1 MYTSTINMK
10 LRSTLLI
17 IFFNLLVCSLFGQSV
32 SNFKNLKFK
41 HLSLEEG
48 LSQSSVICV
57 LQDHKGFLWFGT
69 RDGLNRY
76 DGYTFKKYRYNSQD
90 SGSLSNSYIRFLYE
104 DEYNNLWIGTNNGLN
119 KYIADKDS
127 FKRYSQNLGK
137 TQNES
142 ANEIWSI
149 VSYNKDYLW
158 LGTGFGLK
166 KFDTRKGTFS
176 RYDIID
182 NKKKGSNDVTRN
194 LLKTSDGAL
203 WICTNTGVDFYA
215 PKRKIKIHYSN
226 IRNGANSIP
235 IEFPIIYQD
244 NDKNLWLGHRGGL
257 ALLNKK
263 KNVFEQFVLPSGSV
277 LNIVAEVRTIQQDY
291 LGNLWVGTYNGVY
304 IMNSNK
310 SSIVHA
316 HHDENNPYSLS
327 QNSVYKIFEDSQA
340 NIWIGTYAGG
350 INFYDRSYDLIKN
363 FSSGTNNSKLN
374 YKVVSSIVEDQ
385 DQNLWI
391 GTEGGGIN
399 FLNRK
404 TGLFSYYKHNDND
417 PNSLSTDNVKSII
430 QTKSGNF
437 WIGTH
442 DGGLNFLN
450 PKQKPFKFQKYKS
463 IPGDNRSISNNRI
476 ISLFEDYKNNIW
488 IGTSGG
494 GINVMEDASKST
506 TRIQDPSEYIGSI
519 IYSITKTSDNTVLLI
534 SGNKGLAKVNCTTH
548 KITPIHYKVKKDLYN
563 TSATLYAYEDR
574 NKNIWIATEGDGLY
588 FYNTKSKKST
598 KYGISQ
604 GLPNEVIYGILED
617 DYNNLWIST
626 NYGISRFNFTSHQF
640 KNFDMSDGLLGNEF
654 NYGSFLKLKNGDLMF
669 GGENGINFFNPNSI
683 VENAFIPSVY
693 IASILVNNK
702 PFLEKNEAENEIELK
717 YNQNDFSFN
726 FVALSYSQPNKNQY
740 AYKLEGFDK
749 DWNYIGN
756 KKSATYTNIDAG
768 DYVFKVKASNSDGLW
783 NEKGD
788 SINVRILPAPWRSW
802 WAYLIYSILFIAV
815 LLLIRKYSLLRIH
828 EKNELKQERLQKE
841 KIEEINQL
849 KLQLFTNI
857 SHDLRTPLT
866 LIIGPLE
873 RMLAKKMG
881 NAYIQ
886 EQHETMHRNASVLL
900 QLVNQLLDFRKSE
913 SGKLQLKASKNN
925 IVPFVE
931 NIKLSFEELAKEKQI
946 KYSFQAS
953 SQDIEVW
960 FDTINLK
967 KVIYNLLSNAFKF
980 TPNGGEISIALST
993 TVTNNKRGNP
1003 TDFLELVIRD
1013 SGKGIP
1019 QKNLK
1024 YIFDRFYQLEEDENV
1039 RSGTGT
1045 GIGLALAKNIVKLHK
1060 GIIKAIS
1067 NEGEG
1072 TSFIVLLPLGK
1083 DHLKEDKILNSKED
1097 AIDNEGS
1104 FYLDKPNYLMDNL
1117 SDNDTTE
1124 EGIDKDKSLPVLLI
1138 VEDNKEV
1145 RAFIKNIFKT
1155 NYTVYEAEN
1164 GQKALD
1170 IANKNSIDL
1179 IISDVMMPVMDGIEF
1194 CSKIKTNIL
1203 TSHIPVILLTAK
1215 TSEESQK
1222 SGYTIGADAYITK
1235 PFDTNLLEV
1244 RVNNILK
1251 SRKSLI
1257 EKFKIDT
1264 ILEPKELTA
1273 TSADE
1278 MFLQKAIDLI
1288 EQNMTNTEY
1297 TINDFIS
1304 EMNMSRSVLYR
1315 KLKALTDQS
1324 ITEFIRTIKLKRAAQ
1339 LILKTQ
1345 LSISEIAFDLGFN
1358 DLKHFRISFQK
1369 LFNELPSQYRAN
1381 HADNPKTNASTDS
1394 DQDV

>member
-1 MYTSTINMK
+1 MK
-10 LRSTLLI
+10 SRCILLSV
-17 IFFNLLVCSLFGQSV
+17 FFNLLVCSLFGQGI

-41 HLSLEEG
+41 HLSLTEG

-90 SGSLSNSYIRFLYE
+90 SGSLSNSYIRSLFE
-104 DEYNNLWIGTNNGLN
+104 DENNNLWVGTNNGLN
-119 KYIADKDS
+119 KYIADKDR
-127 FKRYSQNLGK
+127 FKRYSLNFGK
-137 TQNES
+137 VQSES

-166 KFDTRKGTFS
+166 KFDIKRGTFS
-176 RYDIID
+176 RYSIID
-182 NKKKGSNDVTRN
+182 NKKRGSDTITRN
-194 LLKTSDGAL
+194 LLKTSDGNL
-203 WICTNTGVDFYA
+203 WICSNTGVDFYN

-226 IRNGANSIP
+226 IRNGADILP
-235 IEFPIIYQD
+235 IDLPIIYQD
-244 NDKNLWLGHRGGL
+244 SKKNIWLGSKGGL
-257 ALLNKK
+257 ALFNKK
-263 KNVFEQFVLPSGSV
+263 KNVFEQFVINSSAIPK
-277 LNIVAEVRTIQQDY
+277 IVNEVRTIQQDY
-291 LGNLWVGTYNGVY
+291 LGNLWVGTYNGLY
-304 IMNSNK
+304 ILSSNK
-310 SSIVHA
+310 SFITHSL
-316 HHDENNPYSLS
+316 HDENDPNSLS

-340 NIWIGTYAGG
+340 NIWVGTYAGG
-350 INFYDRSYDLIKN
+350 INFYDRSYDLFKN

-374 YKVVSSIVEDQ
+374 YKVVSSIVEDP

-404 TGLFSYYKHNDND
+404 TGLFNYYKHNDND

-450 PKQKPFKFQKYKS
+450 PNQTPFKFKKYTSKA
-463 IPGDNRSISNNRI
+463 GDNRSLSNNRI

-494 GINVMEDASKST
+494 GINVLENDSKVF
-506 TRIQDPSEYIGSI
+506 TRIQDPSEYIGAI
-519 IYSITKTSDNTVLLI
+519 IYSITKTSDKNVLLI
-534 SGNKGLAKVNCTTH
+534 TGNKGLAKVNCTTH
-548 KITPIHYKVKKDLYN
+548 KMTPIHYKVKKDLYN
-563 TSATLYAYEDR
+563 TSATLYAYEDA
-574 NKNIWIATEGDGLY
+574 NKNLWIATEGDGLY
-588 FYNTKSKKST
+588 YYNTASKKSS

-604 GLPNEVIYGILED
+604 GLPNEVIYGILVD
-617 DYNNLWIST
+617 DFNNLWIST
-626 NYGISRFNFTSHQF
+626 NHGLSRFNFTSHQF
-640 KNFDMSDGLLGNEF
+640 KNFDVSDGLLGNEF
-654 NYGSFLKLKNGDLMF
+654 NYGSFLKLKNGNLMF

-702 PFLEKNEAENEIELK
+702 PFLEKNEAKNEIELK
-717 YNQNDFSFN
+717 YNQNIFSFN
-726 FVALSYSQPNKNQY
+726 FVGLSYSQPNKNQY

-749 DWNYIGN
+749 DWNYVGN

-768 DYVFKVKASNSDGLW
+768 DYVFRVKASNSDGLW
-783 NEKGD
+783 NEKGAV
-788 SINVRILPAPWRSW
+788 INVHILPAPWRSW
-802 WAYLIYSILFIAV
+802 WAYLIYLILFIAS
-815 LLLIRKYSLLRIH
+815 LLAIRKYSLLRIH
-828 EKNELKQERLQKE
+828 EKNELKQERLEKE

-857 SHDLRTPLT
+857 SHDFRTPLT

-881 NAYIQ
+881 NSFIQ

-931 NIKLSFEELAKEKQI
+931 NIKLSFEELAREKQI

-953 SQDIEVW
+953 SQNIEVW

-980 TPNGGEISIALST
+980 TPIKGEISIALST
-993 TVTNNKRGNP
+993 TVANNKKGKSTN
-1003 TDFLELVIRD
+1003 FLELVIRD

-1060 GIIKAIS
+1060 GVIKAVS
-1067 NEGEG
+1067 SEGDG

-1083 DHLKEDKILNSKED
+1083 EHLKEDQILNNTEGT
-1097 AIDNEGS
+1097 IDNES
-1104 FYLDKPNYLMDNL
+1104 LFYLDKPNYLIDNL
-1117 SDNDTTE
+1117 SDNDTIE
-1124 EGIDKDKSLPVLLI
+1124 EGLDSDKLLPILLI

-1145 RAFIKNIFKT
+1145 RTFIKNIFKI

-1170 IANKNSIDL
+1170 LANKNNIDL
-1179 IISDVMMPVMDGIEF
+1179 IISDVMMPVMDGIEL
-1194 CSKIKTNIL
+1194 CAKIKTNIL

-1222 SGYTIGADAYITK
+1222 SGYTTGADAYITK

-1288 EQNMTNTEY
+1288 EQNMTNAEY

-1304 EMNMSRSVLYR
+1304 EMNVSRSVLYR

-1324 ITEFIRTIKLKRAAQ
+1324 ITEFIKTIKLKRAGQ
-1339 LILKTQ
+1339 LILKSQ

-1369 LFNELPSQYRAN
+1369 LFNELPSQYRAK
-1381 HADNPKTNASTDS
+1381 HADNSNTDAPT
-1394 DQDV
+1394 DLEQDV

>member
-1 MYTSTINMK
+1 MK
-10 LRSTLLI
+10 LRSILLFV
-17 IFFNLLVCSLFGQSV
+17 FFNLLVCSLFGQGLS
-32 SNFKNLKFK
+32 SFKYLKFK
-41 HLSLEEG
+41 HLSLTEG

-69 RDGLNRY
+69 RDGLNKY

-90 SGSLSNSYIRFLYE
+90 SGSLSNSYIRSLYE
-104 DEYNNLWIGTNNGLN
+104 DENNNLWVGTNNGLN
-119 KYIADKDS
+119 KYISDKDC
-127 FKRYSQNLGK
+127 FKRYSQNIRE
-137 TQNES
+137 TQSES
-142 ANEIWSI
+142 NNEIWSI
-149 VSYNKDYLW
+149 VSYKKDYLW

-166 KFDTRKGTFS
+166 KFNIKKGTFVQYNFNVAKAGAS
-176 RYDIID
+176 VD
-182 NKKKGSNDVTRN
+182 NNIRN
-194 LLKTSDGAL
+194 LLKTSDGNL
-203 WICTNTGVDFYA
+203 WICSNTGVDFYN
-215 PKRKIKIHYSN
+215 PKRKIKIHYSH
-226 IRNGANSIP
+226 IQNGANSFP
-235 IEFPIIYQD
+235 IDLPIIYQD
-244 NDKNLWLGHRGGL
+244 RSKNLWLGGKGGL
-257 ALLNKK
+257 ALFNKK
-263 KNVFEQFVLPSGSV
+263 KNVFEQFVMHSGTI
-277 LNIVAEVRTIQQDY
+277 LKIVDEVRTIQQDY
-291 LGNLWVGTYNGVY
+291 LGNLWVGTYNGLY
-304 IMNSNK
+304 IINSNK
-310 SSIVHA
+310 SSISHA
-316 HHDENNPYSLS
+316 SHDENDSNSLS

-340 NIWIGTYAGG
+340 NIWVGTYAGG
-350 INFYDRSYDLIKN
+350 INFYDRSYDLFKN

-374 YKVVSSIVEDQ
+374 YKVVSSIVEDP

-404 TGLFSYYKHNDND
+404 TGLFNYYKHIEND

-450 PKQKPFKFQKYKS
+450 PKQKPFKFIKYRS
-463 IPGDNRSISNNRI
+463 IAGDNSSLSNNRI
-476 ISLFEDYKNNIW
+476 ISLFEDYNNNIW

-494 GINVMEDASKST
+494 GVNVLENASKSIK
-506 TRIQDPSEYIGSI
+506 RIQDPSEHIGAI
-519 IYSITKTSDNTVLLI
+519 IFSITKTSDKNVLLI
-534 SGNKGLAKVNCTTH
+534 TGNKGLARVNCTTH

-563 TSATLYAYEDR
+563 TSATLYAYEDAY
-574 NKNIWIATEGDGLY
+574 KNLWIATEGDGLY
-588 FYNTKSKKST
+588 YYNTASKKSS

-604 GLPNEVIYGILED
+604 GLPNEVIYGILAD

-626 NYGISRFNFTSHQF
+626 NYGLSRFNFSSHQF
-640 KNFDMSDGLLGNEF
+640 KNFDAFDGLLGNEF
-654 NYGSFLKLKNGDLMF
+654 NYGSFLKLKNGNLMF
-669 GGENGINFFNPNSI
+669 GGENGINFFNPKSI

-693 IASILVNNK
+693 IGSILVDNK
-702 PFLEKNEAENEIELK
+702 PFIEKNDAENEIELR

-740 AYKLEGFDK
+740 AYKLEGFDT

-768 DYVFKVKASNSDGLW
+768 NYVFKVKASNSDGLW

-788 SINVRILPAPWRSW
+788 VINVRILPAPWQTW
-802 WAYLIYSILFIAV
+802 WAYLIYLMLFITS
-815 LLLIRKYSLLRIH
+815 LLVVRKYSLLRIH

-857 SHDLRTPLT
+857 SHDFRTPLT

-873 RMLAKKMG
+873 RMLSKKMG
-881 NAYIQ
+881 NAFIQ
-886 EQHETMHRNASVLL
+886 EQHETMHRNANVLL

-925 IVPFVE
+925 IVLFVE
-931 NIKLSFEELAKEKQI
+931 NIKLSFEDLAREKQI
-946 KYSFQAS
+946 NYSFHAS

-980 TPNGGEISIALST
+980 TPNLGQISITLST
-993 TVTNNKRGNP
+993 TVQNNKKGIP
-1003 TDFLELVIRD
+1003 TNFLQLVIRD

-1045 GIGLALAKNIVKLHK
+1045 GIGLALTKNIVKLHK
-1060 GIIKAIS
+1060 GVIKTES
-1067 NEGEG
+1067 REGDG

-1083 DHLKEDKILNSKED
+1083 DHLKEDQIVNNTED
-1097 AIDNEGS
+1097 VIDYDGS
-1104 FYLDKPNYLMDNL
+1104 FYLDKPNYLTDNL
-1117 SDNDTTE
+1117 LVNDIIE
-1124 EGIDKDKSLPVLLI
+1124 EGINTDKSSPIVLI

-1145 RAFIKNIFKT
+1145 RTFIKNIFEI
-1155 NYTVYEAEN
+1155 NYNVYEAEN

-1179 IISDVMMPVMDGIEF
+1179 IISDVMMPVMDGIEL
-1194 CSKIKTNIL
+1194 CARIKTNIL

-1222 SGYTIGADAYITK
+1222 SGYTTGADAYITK
-1235 PFDTNLLEV
+1235 PFDANILEV
-1244 RVNNILK
+1244 RVNNILR
-1251 SRKSLI
+1251 SRKILI
-1257 EKFKIDT
+1257 EKFKKDT

-1288 EQNMTNTEY
+1288 EQNMTNAAY
-1297 TINDFIS
+1297 SINDFIS

-1324 ITEFIRTIKLKRAAQ
+1324 ITEFIRTIKLKRAGQ
-1339 LILKTQ
+1339 LILKSQ
-1345 LSISEIAFDLGFN
+1345 LSISEIAYDLGFN

-1381 HADNPKTNASTDS
+1381 HADNSKTNTPTDLE
-1394 DQDV
+1394 QDV

>member
-1 MYTSTINMK
+1 MK

-166 KFDTRKGTFS
+166 KFDTKKGTFS

-203 WICTNTGVDFYA
+203 WICTNTGVDFYD

-291 LGNLWVGTYNGVY
+291 LGNLWVGTYNGLY

-310 SSIVHA
+310 SSIVHTL
-316 HHDENNPYSLS
+316 HDENNPYSLS

-494 GINVMEDASKST
+494 GINVLEDASKST

-519 IYSITKTSDNTVLLI
+519 IYSITKTSDNNVLLI

-828 EKNELKQERLQKE
+828 EKNELKQERLEKE

-881 NAYIQ
+881 NTYIQ

-913 SGKLQLKASKNN
+913 SGKLQLKAAKNN
-925 IVPFVE
+925 IVPFIE
-931 NIKLSFEELAKEKQI
+931 NIKLSFEELAREKEI
-946 KYSFQAS
+946 KYSFHTS
-953 SQDIEVW
+953 SQNIEVW
-960 FDTINLK
+960 FDTVNLK

-980 TPNGGEISIALST
+980 TPNRGEISIALST
-993 TVTNNKRGNP
+993 TVTHNKKGKS

-1060 GIIKAIS
+1060 GIIKVIS

-1083 DHLKEDKILNSKED
+1083 DHLKEHKIVNSKED
-1097 AIDNEGS
+1097 AIDNDGS
-1104 FYLDKPNYLMDNL
+1104 FYLDKTNYLVDNL

-1124 EGIDKDKSLPVLLI
+1124 EGIERDKSIPILLI

-1145 RAFIKNIFKT
+1145 RTFIKNIFKT

-1170 IANKNSIDL
+1170 IASKNSIDL
-1179 IISDVMMPVMDGIEF
+1179 IISDVMMPVMDGIEL
-1194 CSKIKTNIL
+1194 CAKIKTNIL

-1222 SGYTIGADAYITK
+1222 SGYTTGADAYITK

-1244 RVNNILK
+1244 RVNNILR

-1278 MFLQKAIDLI
+1278 VFLQKAIDLI
-1288 EQNMTNTEY
+1288 EQNMTNAEY

-1381 HADNPKTNASTDS
+1381 HADNPKMNASTDS
-1394 DQDV
+1394 EQDV

>member
-1 MYTSTINMK
+1 MK
-10 LRSTLLI
+10 LKSTLLI
-17 IFFNLLVCSLFGQSV
+17 IFFNLLVCSLFGQGV

-166 KFDTRKGTFS
+166 KFDTKKGTFS
-176 RYDIID
+176 RYNIID
-182 NKKKGSNDVTRN
+182 TKKKGSNDVTRN

-203 WICTNTGVDFYA
+203 WICTNTGVDFYD

-226 IRNGANSIP
+226 IRNGANSVP

-291 LGNLWVGTYNGVY
+291 LGNLWVGTYNGLY
-304 IMNSNK
+304 IINSNK
-310 SSIVHA
+310 SSIVHTL
-316 HHDENNPYSLS
+316 HDENDPNSLS

-340 NIWIGTYAGG
+340 NIWVGTYAGG
-350 INFYDRSYDLIKN
+350 INFYDRSYDLFKN

-374 YKVVSSIVEDQ
+374 YKVVSSVIEDP

-404 TGLFSYYKHNDND
+404 TGMFNYYKHNDND
-417 PNSLSTDNVKSII
+417 PNSLSTDNVKSMI

-450 PKQKPFKFQKYKS
+450 PNQRPFKFKKYTS
-463 IPGDNRSISNNRI
+463 IAGDNRSLSNNRI
-476 ISLFEDYKNNIW
+476 ISLFEDYKSNIW

-494 GINVMEDASKST
+494 GINVLENDSKSI
-506 TRIQDPSEYIGSI
+506 TRIQDPSEYIGAI
-519 IYSITKTSDNTVLLI
+519 IYSITKTSDKNILLI

-548 KITPIHYKVKKDLYN
+548 KITPIHYRVKKDLYN
-563 TSATLYAYEDR
+563 TSATLYAYEDA
-574 NKNIWIATEGDGLY
+574 NKNLWIATEGDGLY
-588 FYNTKSKKST
+588 YYNTSSKKSS
-598 KYGISQ
+598 KYGIPQ

-626 NYGISRFNFTSHQF
+626 NYGLSRFNLTSHQF
-640 KNFDMSDGLLGNEF
+640 KNFDVSDGLLGNEF
-654 NYGSFLKLKNGDLMF
+654 NYGAFMKLKNGNLMF

-683 VENAFIPSVY
+683 VENAFIPPVY
-693 IASILVNNK
+693 IASILVDNK

-788 SINVRILPAPWRSW
+788 MINVRILPAPWKSW
-802 WAYLIYSILFIAV
+802 WAYIIYLVLFIAA

-828 EKNELKQERLQKE
+828 EKNELKQERLEKE

-873 RMLAKKMG
+873 RMLSKKMG
-881 NAYIQ
+881 NTYIQ

-913 SGKLQLKASKNN
+913 SGKLQLKASKHN

-931 NIKLSFEELAKEKQI
+931 NIKLSFEELAREKQI
-946 KYSFQAS
+946 NYTFQAS

-993 TVTNNKRGNP
+993 TVANNKRGNP

-1060 GIIKAIS
+1060 GIIKVIS

-1083 DHLKEDKILNSKED
+1083 DHLKEHKIVNSKED
-1097 AIDNEGS
+1097 AIDNESS
-1104 FYLDKPNYLMDNL
+1104 FYLDKPNYLTDNL
-1117 SDNDTTE
+1117 LDNDTIE
-1124 EGIDKDKSLPVLLI
+1124 EGLDRDKSLPILLI

-1145 RAFIKNIFKT
+1145 RTFIKNIFKT

-1179 IISDVMMPVMDGIEF
+1179 IISDVMMPVMNGIEL
-1194 CSKIKTNIL
+1194 CAKIKTNIL

-1222 SGYTIGADAYITK
+1222 SGYTTGADAYITK

-1278 MFLQKAIDLI
+1278 VFLQKAIDLI

-1339 LILKTQ
+1339 LILKSQ

-1394 DQDV
+1394 EQDV

>member
-1 MYTSTINMK
+1 MK
-10 LRSTLLI
+10 SRCILLS
-17 IFFNLLVCSLFGQSV
+17 IFFNLLVCSLYGQGV

-41 HLSLEEG
+41 HLSLTEG

-90 SGSLSNSYIRFLYE
+90 SGSLSNSYIRSLFE
-104 DEYNNLWIGTNNGLN
+104 DENNNLWIGTNNGLN

-127 FKRYSQNLGK
+127 FKRYSLNIGK
-137 TQNES
+137 TQSES

-149 VSYNKDYLW
+149 VSYNKNYLW

-166 KFDTRKGTFS
+166 KFDIKNGTFS
-176 RYDIID
+176 SFSIIY
-182 NKKKGSNDVTRN
+182 NKKRGSDDVTRN

-203 WICTNTGVDFYA
+203 WICTNTGVDFYD
-215 PKRKIKIHYSN
+215 PKRKIKIHYSK

-244 NDKNLWLGHRGGL
+244 RDKKLWLGSKAGL
-257 ALLNKK
+257 ALFNKK
-263 KNVFEQFVLPSGSV
+263 KNVFEQFIINSGA
-277 LNIVAEVRTIQQDY
+277 IPKIGDEVRTIQQDY
-291 LGNLWVGTYNGVY
+291 LGNLWVGTYNGLY
-304 IMNSNK
+304 IINGNKNSI
-310 SSIVHA
+310 SHA
-316 HHDENNPYSLS
+316 LHDENDPNSLS
-327 QNSVYKIFEDSQA
+327 QNSVYKIFEDSKGD
-340 NIWIGTYAGG
+340 IWVGTYAGG
-350 INFYDRSYDLIKN
+350 INFYDRSYDLFKN

-374 YKVVSSIVEDQ
+374 YKVVSSIIEDP

-404 TGLFSYYKHNDND
+404 TGLFNYYKHNNND

-450 PKQKPFKFQKYKS
+450 PNQRPFKFKKYTS
-463 IPGDNRSISNNRI
+463 IAGDNSTLSNNRI

-494 GINVMEDASKST
+494 GINVLENDSKSII
-506 TRIQDPSEYIGSI
+506 RIKDPSEYVGAI
-519 IYSITKTSDNTVLLI
+519 IYSITKTSDKNVLLI
-534 SGNKGLAKVNCTTH
+534 SGNKGLAGVNCTTH
-548 KITPIHYKVKKDLYN
+548 KITPIYYKIKKDLYN
-563 TSATLYAYEDR
+563 TSATLYAYEDV
-574 NKNIWIATEGDGLY
+574 NKNLWIATEGDGLY
-588 FYNTKSKKST
+588 YYNTASKKSS
-598 KYGISQ
+598 KYGIAQ
-604 GLPNEVIYGILED
+604 GLPNEVIYGILAD

-626 NYGISRFNFTSHQF
+626 NHGLSRFNFTSHQF

-654 NYGSFLKLKNGDLMF
+654 NYGSFLKLKNGNLMF
-669 GGENGINFFNPNSI
+669 GGENGINYFNPNSI

-702 PFLEKNEAENEIELK
+702 PFLEKDEAENEIELK

-740 AYKLEGFDK
+740 AYKLEGFDT

-768 DYVFKVKASNSDGLW
+768 DYVFRVKASNSDGLW

-788 SINVRILPAPWRSW
+788 VIKVRILPAPWRSW
-802 WAYLIYSILFIAV
+802 WAYLIYSIIFIAALFV
-815 LLLIRKYSLLRIH
+815 IRKYSLLRIH
-828 EKNELKQERLQKE
+828 EKNELKQERLEKE

-857 SHDLRTPLT
+857 SHDFRTPLT

-873 RMLAKKMG
+873 RMLAKKIG
-881 NAYIQ
+881 DSFIQ

-931 NIKLSFEELAKEKQI
+931 NIKLSFEELAREKQI
-946 KYSFQAS
+946 KYSFQSS
-953 SQDIEVW
+953 SQNIEVW

-980 TPNGGEISIALST
+980 TPNRSKISISLST
-993 TVTNNKRGNP
+993 TITDNKKGTPTN
-1003 TDFLELVIRD
+1003 FLELVIRD

-1060 GIIKAIS
+1060 GIIKVIS
-1067 NEGEG
+1067 SEGDG

-1083 DHLKEDKILNSKED
+1083 EHLKEAKIVNSIED
-1097 AIDNEGS
+1097 AIDNESS
-1104 FYLDKPNYLMDNL
+1104 FYLDKPNYLIDNL
-1117 SDNDTTE
+1117 SDNDTIE
-1124 EGIDKDKSLPVLLI
+1124 EGLDRDKSLPILLI

-1145 RAFIKNIFKT
+1145 RTFIKNIFKT
-1155 NYTVYEAEN
+1155 NYIVYEAEN

-1170 IANKNSIDL
+1170 IANKNNIDL
-1179 IISDVMMPVMDGIEF
+1179 IISDVMMPVMDGIEL
-1194 CSKIKTNIL
+1194 CAKIKTNIL

-1222 SGYTIGADAYITK
+1222 SGYTTGADAYITK

-1257 EKFKIDT
+1257 EKFKKDT

-1288 EQNMTNTEY
+1288 EQNIYDTEY

-1304 EMNMSRSVLYR
+1304 EMNVSRSVLYR
-1315 KLKALTDQS
+1315 KLKVLTDQS
-1324 ITEFIRTIKLKRAAQ
+1324 ITEFIKTIKLKRAGQ
-1339 LILKTQ
+1339 LILKSQ

-1358 DLKHFRISFQK
+1358 DLKHFRNSFQK
-1369 LFNELPSQYRAN
+1369 LFNELPSQYRAK
-1381 HADNPKTNASTDS
+1381 HADNSKKNTTTDS
-1394 DQDV
+1394 EQDV

>member
-1 MYTSTINMK
+1 MK
-10 LRSTLLI
+10 LRSILLFV
-17 IFFNLLVCSLFGQSV
+17 FFNFLVYSLFGQGV

-41 HLSLEEG
+41 HLSLTEG

-90 SGSLSNSYIRFLYE
+90 SGSLSNSYIRSLFE
-104 DEYNNLWIGTNNGLN
+104 DENNNLWIGTNNGLN
-119 KYIADKDS
+119 KYIADKDC
-127 FKRYSQNLGK
+127 FKRYSQNMGK
-137 TQNES
+137 AQSES

-149 VSYNKDYLW
+149 VSYNKNQLW

-166 KFDTRKGTFS
+166 KFDIKKGAFS
-176 RYDIID
+176 RYNIID

-194 LLKTSDGAL
+194 LLKTSDGNL
-203 WICTNTGVDFYA
+203 WICTNTGVDFYD
-215 PKRKIKIHYSN
+215 PKRKIKNHYSN
-226 IRNGANSIP
+226 IRNGANSIS

-244 NDKNLWLGHRGGL
+244 NDKNLWLGYKGGL

-263 KNVFEQFVLPSGSV
+263 KNVFEQYVIKSGAV
-277 LNIVAEVRTIQQDY
+277 LNIFAEVRTIQQDY
-291 LGNLWVGTYNGVY
+291 LGNLWVGTYNGLY
-304 IMNSNK
+304 IINSDK
-310 SSIVHA
+310 SSIVHTL
-316 HHDENNPYSLS
+316 HDENNPNSLS

-340 NIWIGTYAGG
+340 NIWVGTYAGG
-350 INFYDRSYDLIKN
+350 INFYDRSFDLFKN

-374 YKVVSSIVEDQ
+374 YKVVSSIVEDV

-404 TGLFSYYKHNDND
+404 TGLFNYYKHNDND
-417 PNSLSTDNVKSII
+417 LNSLSTDNVKSII

-450 PKQKPFKFQKYKS
+450 PKQKPFKFKKYTS
-463 IPGDNRSISNNRI
+463 IAGDNRSISNNRI
-476 ISLFEDYKNNIW
+476 ISLFEDYKSNIW

-494 GINVMEDASKST
+494 GINVLEDASKSI
-506 TRIQDPSEYIGSI
+506 TRIQDPSDYIGEI
-519 IYSITKTSDNTVLLI
+519 IFSITKTSDKNVLLI
-534 SGNKGLAKVNCTTH
+534 SGNKGLARVNCTTH
-548 KITPIHYKVKKDLYN
+548 KIMPIHYKVKKDSYN
-563 TSATLYAYEDR
+563 TSATLYTYEDA

-588 FYNTKSKKST
+588 YYNTVSKKSL
-598 KYGISQ
+598 KYGIAQ
-604 GLPNEVIYGILED
+604 GLPNEVIYGILAD

-626 NYGISRFNFTSHQF
+626 NYGLSRFNFTSHQF

-683 VENAFIPSVY
+683 VENAFIPTVY
-693 IASILVNNK
+693 ISSILVNNK
-702 PFLEKNEAENEIELK
+702 LFLEKNEPENEIELK

-726 FVALSYSQPNKNQY
+726 FVALSYSQPNKNLY

-788 SINVRILPAPWRSW
+788 VMNVRILPAPWKSW
-802 WAYLIYSILFIAV
+802 WAYLIYSILFTAA
-815 LLLIRKYSLLRIH
+815 LLVIRKYSLLRIH
-828 EKNELKQERLQKE
+828 EKNELKQERLEKE
-841 KIEEINQL
+841 KIAEINHL

-857 SHDLRTPLT
+857 SHDFRTPLT

-881 NAYIQ
+881 NYFIQ
-886 EQHETMHRNASVLL
+886 EQHYTMHRNASVLL

-931 NIKLSFEELAKEKQI
+931 NIKLSFEELAKEKEI
-946 KYSFQAS
+946 KYSFHS
-953 SQDIEVW
+953 SNQNIEVW

-980 TPNGGEISIALST
+980 TPNSGEISITLST
-993 TVTNNKRGNP
+993 TIQNNKKGNL
-1003 TDFLELVIRD
+1003 TNFLELVIRD

-1024 YIFDRFYQLEEDENV
+1024 FIFDRFYQLEEDENV

-1067 NEGEG
+1067 SEGEG

-1083 DHLKEDKILNSKED
+1083 DHLKEDQIVNSMED
-1097 AIDNEGS
+1097 AIDSEGS

-1117 SDNDTTE
+1117 SGNDTLE
-1124 EGIDKDKSLPVLLI
+1124 EATDRDKSLPILLI
-1138 VEDNKEV
+1138 VDDNKEV
-1145 RAFIKNIFKT
+1145 RTLIKNIFKT
-1155 NYTVYEAEN
+1155 NYTIYEAEN

-1170 IANKNSIDL
+1170 IANKNNIDL

-1194 CSKIKTNIL
+1194 CARIKTNL
-1203 TSHIPVILLTAK
+1203 QTSHMPVILLTAK

-1222 SGYTIGADAYITK
+1222 SGYTTGADAYIVK
-1235 PFDTNLLEV
+1235 PFNTNLLEV
-1244 RVNNILK
+1244 RVNNILR

-1257 EKFKIDT
+1257 EKFKKDT

-1288 EQNMTNTEY
+1288 EQNMTNAEY

-1315 KLKALTDQS
+1315 KLKVLTDQS
-1324 ITEFIRTIKLKRAAQ
+1324 ITEFIRTIKLKRAGQ
-1339 LILKTQ
+1339 LILKSQ

-1369 LFNELPSQYRAN
+1369 VFNELPSQYRAN
-1381 HADNPKTNASTDS
+1381 HPENSKTKTSTDL
-1394 DQDV
+1394 DQEV

>member
-1 MYTSTINMK
+1 MK
-10 LRSTLLI
+10 LRNVLLI
-17 IFFNLLVCSLFGQSV
+17 VFVNLLVCSLFSQTESD
-32 SNFKNLKFK
+32 FKTMNFK
-41 HLSLEEG
+41 HLSIAEG
-48 LSQSSVICV
+48 LSQSSVICI

-90 SGSLSNSYIRFLYE
+90 SGSLSNSYIRSLYE
-104 DEYNNLWIGTNNGLN
+104 DENNNLWVGTNNGLN
-119 KYIADKDS
+119 QYIADKDC

-137 TQNES
+137 SQSES
-142 ANEIWSI
+142 VNEIWSI
-149 VSYNKDYLW
+149 VSHSKDYLW

-166 KFDTRKGTFS
+166 KFDIKNGTFS
-176 RYDIID
+176 RYNIID
-182 NKKKGSNDVTRN
+182 NKKRGSDNITRN
-194 LLKTSDGAL
+194 LLKTSDGNL
-203 WICTNTGVDFYA
+203 WICSNTGVDFYN

-226 IRNGANSIP
+226 IRNGANSVP
-235 IEFPIIYQD
+235 IDLPIIYQD
-244 NDKNLWLGHRGGL
+244 SDKKIWLGSKGGL
-257 ALLNKK
+257 ALFNKK
-263 KNVFEQFVLPSGSV
+263 KNLFEEFVINSSV
-277 LNIVAEVRTIQQDY
+277 IPKIVHEVRTIQQDY
-291 LGNLWVGTYNGVY
+291 LGNLWVGTYNGLY
-304 IMNSNK
+304 IINGNK
-310 SSIVHA
+310 SSISHA
-316 HHDENNPYSLS
+316 LHDENDPNSLS
-327 QNSVYKIFEDSQA
+327 QNSVYKIFEDSKGD
-340 NIWIGTYAGG
+340 IWVGTYAGG
-350 INFYDRSYDLIKN
+350 VNFYDRSYDLFKN
-363 FSSGTNNSKLN
+363 ISSGTNNSKLN
-374 YKVVSSIVEDQ
+374 YKVVSSIIEDPN
-385 DQNLWI
+385 QNLWI

-404 TGLFSYYKHNDND
+404 TGLFSYYKHSDND

-450 PKQKPFKFQKYKS
+450 PNQKPFKFKKYTT
-463 IPGDNRSISNNRI
+463 IAGDNRSLSNNRI

-494 GINVMEDASKST
+494 GINVLENGSKSI
-506 TRIQDPSEYIGSI
+506 TRIQDPSEYIGAI
-519 IYSITKTSDNTVLLI
+519 IYSITKTHDKNVLLI
-534 SGNKGLAKVNCTTH
+534 TGNKGLAKVNCTTH
-548 KITPIHYKVKKDLYN
+548 KIIPIHYKVIKDLYN
-563 TSATLYAYEDR
+563 TSATLYAYEDA
-574 NKNIWIATEGDGLY
+574 NKNLWIATEGDGLY
-588 FYNTKSKKST
+588 YYNTATRKSS

-604 GLPNEVIYGILED
+604 GLPNEVIYGILAD

-626 NYGISRFNFTSHQF
+626 NHGLSRFNFTSHQF

-654 NYGSFLKLKNGDLMF
+654 NYGSFLKLKNGNLMF
-669 GGENGINFFNPNSI
+669 GGENGINFFSPNSI

-702 PFLEKNEAENEIELK
+702 PFLNKNEVENEIELK
-717 YNQNDFSFN
+717 YNQNDFSIN

-749 DWNYIGN
+749 DWNYVGN
-756 KKSATYTNIDAG
+756 RKSATYTNIDAG

-783 NEKGD
+783 NEKGAV
-788 SINVRILPAPWRSW
+788 INVEILPAPWRSW
-802 WAYLIYSILFIAV
+802 WAYLIYLMLFIAS
-815 LLLIRKYSLLRIH
+815 LLVIRKYSLIRIH
-828 EKNELKQERLQKE
+828 EKNELKQERLEKE

-857 SHDLRTPLT
+857 SHDFRTPLT

-881 NAYIQ
+881 NSYIQ

-913 SGKLQLKASKNN
+913 SGKLQLKESKNN

-931 NIKLSFEELAKEKQI
+931 NIKLSFDELAKEKQI
-946 KYSFQAS
+946 NYSFQAS

-993 TVTNNKRGNP
+993 TVENNKKGKP
-1003 TDFLELVIRD
+1003 TNFFELVIRD

-1024 YIFDRFYQLEEDENV
+1024 FIFDRFYQLNEDENV

-1045 GIGLALAKNIVKLHK
+1045 GIGLALVKNIVKLHK
-1060 GIIKAIS
+1060 GIIKTIS
-1067 NEGEG
+1067 SEGEG
-1072 TSFIVLLPLGK
+1072 SSFIVLLPLGK
-1083 DHLKEDKILNSKED
+1083 EHLKEDKILNSTED
-1097 AIDNEGS
+1097 PIDNESS
-1104 FYLDKPNYLMDNL
+1104 FYLDKSNYLLDNL
-1117 SDNDTTE
+1117 SDNDTIE
-1124 EGIDKDKSLPVLLI
+1124 EGFNKDKSLPILLI

-1145 RAFIKNIFKT
+1145 RTFIKNIFISH
-1155 NYTVYEAEN
+1155 YVVYEAEN

-1179 IISDVMMPVMDGIEF
+1179 IISDVMMPVMDGIEL

-1222 SGYTIGADAYITK
+1222 TGYTTGADAYITK
-1235 PFDTNLLEV
+1235 PFNTNLLEV

-1251 SRKSLI
+1251 FRKSLI
-1257 EKFKIDT
+1257 EKFKKDT

-1288 EQNMTNTEY
+1288 EQNMTNTAY

-1315 KLKALTDQS
+1315 KLKALTNQS
-1324 ITEFIRTIKLKRAAQ
+1324 ITEFIRTIKLKRAGQ
-1339 LILKTQ
+1339 LILKSQ

-1358 DLKHFRISFQK
+1358 DLKHFRTSFQK
-1369 LFNELPSQYRAN
+1369 LYNELPSQYRAN
-1381 HADNPKTNASTDS
+1381 HADNTKTNISTQS
-1394 DQDV
+1394 ELDV

>member
-1 MYTSTINMK
+1 MK
-10 LRSTLLI
+10 LRSIILF
-17 IFFNLLVCSLFGQSV
+17 IFFNLLVCSLFGQGV

-41 HLSLEEG
+41 HLSLTEG

-90 SGSLSNSYIRFLYE
+90 SGSLSNSYIRSLFE
-104 DEYNNLWIGTNNGLN
+104 DENNNLWVGTNNGLN
-119 KYIADKDS
+119 KYISDKDC
-127 FKRYSQNLGK
+127 FKRYSQNSSEA
-137 TQNES
+137 QSE
-142 ANEIWSI
+142 ADNEIWSI
-149 VSYNKDYLW
+149 VSYKKDYLW

-166 KFDTRKGTFS
+166 IFNIKNGMFSQYTINEKRK
-176 RYDIID
+176 R
-182 NKKKGSNDVTRN
+182 GSADSHIFN
-194 LLKTSDGAL
+194 LLKTIDGNL
-203 WICTNTGVDFYA
+203 WICSNTGVDFYN
-215 PKRKIKIHYSN
+215 PKKKIKIHYSH

-235 IEFPIIYQD
+235 IDLSIIYQD
-244 NDKNLWLGHRGGL
+244 RSKNLWLGSKGGL
-257 ALLNKK
+257 ALFNKK
-263 KNVFEQFVLPSGSV
+263 KNTFERFEIHSGTILKV
-277 LNIVAEVRTIQQDY
+277 IDEVRTIQQDY
-291 LGNLWVGTYNGVY
+291 LGNLWVGTYNGLY
-304 IMNSNK
+304 IINSNK
-310 SSIVHA
+310 SSITHSL
-316 HHDENNPYSLS
+316 HDENDSHSLS
-327 QNSVYKIFEDSQA
+327 QNSVYKIFEDSKGD
-340 NIWIGTYAGG
+340 IWVGTYAGG
-350 INFYDRSYDLIKN
+350 INFYDRSYDLFKN

-374 YKVVSSIVEDQ
+374 YKVVSSIVEDP

-404 TGLFSYYKHNDND
+404 TGLFNYYKHNEND
-417 PNSLSTDNVKSII
+417 PNSLSTDNVKSMI

-450 PKQKPFKFQKYKS
+450 PKQKPFKFKKYVS
-463 IPGDNRSISNNRI
+463 IAGDNKSLSNNRI

-494 GINVMEDASKST
+494 GINMLENASKSII
-506 TRIQDPSEYIGSI
+506 RIQDSLEYIGTI
-519 IYSITKTSDNTVLLI
+519 IYSITKTSDKNVLLI
-534 SGNKGLAKVNCTTH
+534 TGDKGLAKLNGITH
-548 KITPIHYKVKKDLYN
+548 KITPIHYKVKRNLYN
-563 TSATLYAYEDR
+563 TSATLYAYEDAY
-574 NKNIWIATEGDGLY
+574 KNLWIATEGDGLY
-588 FYNTKSKKST
+588 YYNTVSKRSS
-598 KYGISQ
+598 KYGMPQ
-604 GLPNEVIYGILED
+604 GLPNEVIYGILPD

-626 NYGISRFNFTSHQF
+626 NYGLSRFNFTSHQF
-640 KNFDMSDGLLGNEF
+640 KNFDVSDGLLGNEF
-654 NYGSFLKLKNGDLMF
+654 NYGSFIKLKNRDLMF
-669 GGENGINFFNPNSI
+669 GGENGINFFNPYSI

-693 IASILVNNK
+693 IAAVLVNNR
-702 PFLEKNEAENEIELK
+702 PFLEKNDAKNEIELK

-788 SINVRILPAPWRSW
+788 AINVRILPAPWRSW
-802 WAYLIYSILFIAV
+802 WAYLIYSILFIASLSV
-815 LLLIRKYSLLRIH
+815 IRKYSLLRIH
-828 EKNELKQERLQKE
+828 EKNELKQERLEKE
-841 KIEEINQL
+841 KIEEINQM

-857 SHDLRTPLT
+857 SHDFRTPLT

-873 RMLAKKMG
+873 RMLAKKTG
-881 NAYIQ
+881 NIFIQ

-913 SGKLQLKASKNN
+913 AGKLQLKASKNN

-931 NIKLSFEELAKEKQI
+931 NIKLSFEELAKAKEI
-946 KYSFQAS
+946 NYLFHTSGPN
-953 SQDIEVW
+953 IEVW

-980 TPNGGEISIALST
+980 TPNLGEISIALAT
-993 TVTNNKRGNP
+993 TINNNKKGNP
-1003 TDFLELVIRD
+1003 SNFLELVIRD

-1024 YIFDRFYQLEEDENV
+1024 YIFDRFYQLEDDENM

-1045 GIGLALAKNIVKLHK
+1045 GIGLALTKNIVKLHK
-1060 GIIKAIS
+1060 GIIKVIS

-1072 TSFIVLLPLGK
+1072 TSFIVLLPLGN
-1083 DHLKEDKILNSKED
+1083 DHLKEHQIVNNTAGTIYD
-1097 AIDNEGS
+1097 EGS
-1104 FYLDKPNYLMDNL
+1104 YYLDTPNYLINNL
-1117 SDNDTTE
+1117 SANDIIE
-1124 EGIDKDKSLPVLLI
+1124 ESINRDKSRPILLI
-1138 VEDNKEV
+1138 VEDNREV
-1145 RAFIKNIFKT
+1145 RTFIKNIFKT
-1155 NYTVYEAEN
+1155 NYNVYEAEN

-1170 IANKNSIDL
+1170 IATKNVIDL
-1179 IISDVMMPVMDGIEF
+1179 IISDVMMPVMDGIEL
-1194 CSKIKTNIL
+1194 CAKIKTNIL
-1203 TSHIPVILLTAK
+1203 TSHIPVLLLTAK

-1222 SGYTIGADAYITK
+1222 SGYTTGADAYITK
-1235 PFDTNLLEV
+1235 PFDAYLLEV
-1244 RVNNILK
+1244 RVNNILR
-1251 SRKSLI
+1251 SRKILI
-1257 EKFKIDT
+1257 EKFKKDT

-1278 MFLQKAIDLI
+1278 IFLQKAIDLV
-1288 EQNMTNTEY
+1288 EQNMYNAGY
-1297 TINDFIS
+1297 SIDNFIS

-1324 ITEFIRTIKLKRAAQ
+1324 ITEFIRTIKLKRAGQ
-1339 LILKTQ
+1339 LILKSQ

-1369 LFNELPSQYRAN
+1369 IFNELPSQYRAK
-1381 HADNPKTNASTDS
+1381 HADNLNTNTPTDLEE
-1394 DQDV
+1394 V

>member
-1 MYTSTINMK
+1 MK
-10 LRSTLLI
+10 SRCILLSV
-17 IFFNLLVCSLFGQSV
+17 FFNLLVCSLFGQGI

-41 HLSLEEG
+41 HLSLTEG

-90 SGSLSNSYIRFLYE
+90 SGSLSNSYIRSLFE
-104 DEYNNLWIGTNNGLN
+104 DENNNLWVGTNNGLN
-119 KYIADKDS
+119 KYIADKDR
-127 FKRYSQNLGK
+127 FKRYSLNFGK
-137 TQNES
+137 VQSES

-166 KFDTRKGTFS
+166 KFDIKRGTFS
-176 RYDIID
+176 RYSIID
-182 NKKKGSNDVTRN
+182 NKKRGSDTITRN
-194 LLKTSDGAL
+194 LLKTSDGNL
-203 WICTNTGVDFYA
+203 WICSNTGVDFYN

-226 IRNGANSIP
+226 IRNGADILP
-235 IEFPIIYQD
+235 IDLPIIYQD
-244 NDKNLWLGHRGGL
+244 SKKNIWLGSKGGL
-257 ALLNKK
+257 ALFNKK
-263 KNVFEQFVLPSGSV
+263 KNVFEQFVINSSAIPK
-277 LNIVAEVRTIQQDY
+277 IVNEVRTIQQDY
-291 LGNLWVGTYNGVY
+291 LGNLWVGTYNGLY
-304 IMNSNK
+304 ILSSNK
-310 SSIVHA
+310 SFITHSL
-316 HHDENNPYSLS
+316 HDENDPNSLS

-340 NIWIGTYAGG
+340 NIWVGTYAGG
-350 INFYDRSYDLIKN
+350 INFYDRSYDLFKN

-374 YKVVSSIVEDQ
+374 YKVVSSIVEDP

-404 TGLFSYYKHNDND
+404 TGLFNYYKHNDND

-450 PKQKPFKFQKYKS
+450 PNQTPFKFKKYTSKA
-463 IPGDNRSISNNRI
+463 GDNRSLSNNRI

-494 GINVMEDASKST
+494 GINVLENDSKVF
-506 TRIQDPSEYIGSI
+506 TRIQDPSEYIGAI
-519 IYSITKTSDNTVLLI
+519 IYSITKTSDKNVLLI
-534 SGNKGLAKVNCTTH
+534 TGNKGLAKVNCTTH
-548 KITPIHYKVKKDLYN
+548 KMTPIHYKVKKDLYN
-563 TSATLYAYEDR
+563 TSATLYAYEDA
-574 NKNIWIATEGDGLY
+574 NKNLWIATEGDGLY
-588 FYNTKSKKST
+588 YYNTASKKSS

-604 GLPNEVIYGILED
+604 GLPNEVIYGILVD
-617 DYNNLWIST
+617 DFNNLWIST
-626 NYGISRFNFTSHQF
+626 NHGLSRFNFTSHQF
-640 KNFDMSDGLLGNEF
+640 KNFDVSDGLLGNEF
-654 NYGSFLKLKNGDLMF
+654 NYGSFLKLKNGNLMF

-702 PFLEKNEAENEIELK
+702 PFLEKNEAKNEIELK
-717 YNQNDFSFN
+717 YNQNIFSFN
-726 FVALSYSQPNKNQY
+726 FVGLSYSQPNKNQY

-749 DWNYIGN
+749 DWNYVGN

-768 DYVFKVKASNSDGLW
+768 DYVFRVKASNSDGLW
-783 NEKGD
+783 NEKGAV
-788 SINVRILPAPWRSW
+788 INVHILPAPWRSW
-802 WAYLIYSILFIAV
+802 WAYLIYLILFIAS
-815 LLLIRKYSLLRIH
+815 LLAIRKYSLLRIH
-828 EKNELKQERLQKE
+828 EKNELKQERLEKE

-857 SHDLRTPLT
+857 SHDFRTPLT

-881 NAYIQ
+881 NSFIQ

-931 NIKLSFEELAKEKQI
+931 NIKLSFEELAREKQI

-953 SQDIEVW
+953 SQNIEVW

-980 TPNGGEISIALST
+980 TSIKGEISIALST
-993 TVTNNKRGNP
+993 TVANNKKGKSTN
-1003 TDFLELVIRD
+1003 FLELVIRD

-1060 GIIKAIS
+1060 GVIKAVS
-1067 NEGEG
+1067 SEGDG

-1083 DHLKEDKILNSKED
+1083 EHLKEDQILNNTEGT
-1097 AIDNEGS
+1097 IDNES
-1104 FYLDKPNYLMDNL
+1104 LFYLDKPNYLIDNL
-1117 SDNDTTE
+1117 SDNDTIE
-1124 EGIDKDKSLPVLLI
+1124 EGLDNDKLLPILLI

-1145 RAFIKNIFKT
+1145 RTFIKNIFKI

-1170 IANKNSIDL
+1170 LANKNNIDL
-1179 IISDVMMPVMDGIEF
+1179 IISDVMMPVMDGIEL
-1194 CSKIKTNIL
+1194 CAKIKTNIL

-1222 SGYTIGADAYITK
+1222 SGYTTGADAYITK

-1288 EQNMTNTEY
+1288 EQNMTNAEY

-1304 EMNMSRSVLYR
+1304 EMNVSRSVLYR

-1324 ITEFIRTIKLKRAAQ
+1324 ITEFIKTIKLKRAGQ
-1339 LILKTQ
+1339 LILKSQ

-1369 LFNELPSQYRAN
+1369 LFNELPSQYRAK
-1381 HADNPKTNASTDS
+1381 HADNSNTDAPT
-1394 DQDV
+1394 DLEQDV

>member
-1 MYTSTINMK
+1 MK
-10 LRSTLLI
+10 LRSILLF
-17 IFFNLLVCSLFGQSV
+17 IFFNLLVCSLFGQGV

-41 HLSLEEG
+41 HLSLTEG

-90 SGSLSNSYIRFLYE
+90 SGSLSNSYIRFLFE
-104 DEYNNLWIGTNNGLN
+104 DENNNLWVGTNNGLN
-119 KYIADKDS
+119 KYIADKDR
-127 FKRYSQNLGK
+127 FKRYSQNIGK
-137 TQNES
+137 AQSES

-149 VSYNKDYLW
+149 VSYNKKYLW

-166 KFDTRKGTFS
+166 KFDIEKGTFS
-176 RYDIID
+176 RYNIID
-182 NKKKGSNDVTRN
+182 NKNRGSDNITRS
-194 LLKTSDGAL
+194 LLKTSDGSL
-203 WICTNTGVDFYA
+203 WICSNTGVDFYN
-215 PKRKIKIHYSN
+215 PKKKIKIHYSN
-226 IRNGANSIP
+226 IQNGANSIP
-235 IEFPIIYQD
+235 IDLPIIYQD
-244 NDKNLWLGHRGGL
+244 CDGNFWIGSKAGL
-257 ALLNKK
+257 ALFNKK
-263 KNVFEQFVLPSGSV
+263 KNIFEQFVIQSGAISK
-277 LNIVAEVRTIQQDY
+277 IVDEVRTIQQDY
-291 LGNLWVGTYNGVY
+291 LGNLWVGTYNGLY
-304 IMNSNK
+304 IMNGNK

-316 HHDENNPYSLS
+316 LHDENDPNSLS

-340 NIWIGTYAGG
+340 NIWVGTYAGG
-350 INFYDRSYDLIKN
+350 INFYDRSYDLFKN

-374 YKVVSSIVEDQ
+374 YKVVSSIIEDP

-404 TGLFSYYKHNDND
+404 TGLFNYYKHNDND
-417 PNSLSTDNVKSII
+417 PNSLSTDNVKSMI

-450 PKQKPFKFQKYKS
+450 PKQKPFQFKKYTS
-463 IPGDNRSISNNRI
+463 IAGDNRSLSNNRI

-494 GINVMEDASKST
+494 GINILEDASKSI
-506 TRIQDPSEYIGSI
+506 TRIQDPSEYIGEI
-519 IYSITKTSDNTVLLI
+519 IFSITKTSDNNVLLI
-534 SGNKGLAKVNCTTH
+534 AGNKGLAKVNCTTR
-548 KITPIHYKVKKDLYN
+548 KMTPIHYKVKKDLYN
-563 TSATLYAYEDR
+563 TSATLYAYEDA

-588 FYNTKSKKST
+588 YYNTASKKSS
-598 KYGISQ
+598 KYGIPQ
-604 GLPNEVIYGILED
+604 GLPNEVIYGILAD

-626 NYGISRFNFTSHQF
+626 NHGLSRFNFTSQQF
-640 KNFDMSDGLLGNEF
+640 KNFDVSDGLLGNEF
-654 NYGSFLKLKNGDLMF
+654 NYGSFLKLKNGNLMF

-683 VENAFIPSVY
+683 VENAFIPPVY

-749 DWNYIGN
+749 DWIYIGN

-788 SINVRILPAPWRSW
+788 AINVRILPAPWRTW
-802 WAYLIYSILFIAV
+802 WAYLIYLMLFVAA
-815 LLLIRKYSLLRIH
+815 LLVIRKYSLLRIH
-828 EKNELKQERLQKE
+828 EKNELKQERLEKE

-857 SHDLRTPLT
+857 SHDFRTPLT

-881 NAYIQ
+881 NAFIQ

-993 TVTNNKRGNP
+993 TVANNKKGKP

-1067 NEGEG
+1067 GEGEG

-1083 DHLKEDKILNSKED
+1083 EHLKEDKILNSTAD
-1097 AIDNEGS
+1097 AIDNESS
-1104 FYLDKPNYLMDNL
+1104 FYLDKPNYLIDNL
-1117 SDNDTTE
+1117 SDNDTIE
-1124 EGIDKDKSLPVLLI
+1124 EEMDKDKSLPILLI

-1145 RAFIKNIFKT
+1145 RTFIKNIFKT

-1194 CSKIKTNIL
+1194 CAKIKTNIL

-1222 SGYTIGADAYITK
+1222 SGYTTGADAYITK

-1244 RVNNILK
+1244 RVNNILR

-1324 ITEFIRTIKLKRAAQ
+1324 ITEFIRTIKLKRAGQ
-1339 LILKTQ
+1339 LILKSQ

-1381 HADNPKTNASTDS
+1381 HADNSKTNASTDPE
-1394 DQDV
+1394 QDV